1 MKSLGSIFV
10 IMSLMFATVACST
23 QNRDASPL
31 ISDTELFSLIQEFPT
46 SNALSVMTFDGAS
59 QGSGTLFFHT
69 RQTSAK
75 PAPSVLSVL
84 DLGLFI
90 PGLDGLNSYQA
101 GLNQVDAV
109 FVDQVDSNGQRV
121 FALLLKMTTV
131 GDTAP
136 DYFSATSAPGD
147 FKFTDSEFSTVLTS
161 DSGVSLE
168 IVSNDLSLKYTDEL
182 ASSVKLNIYTTGS
195 NGVRSYVGQISTM
208 AGFGNR

>member
-1 MKSLGSIFV
+1 
-10 IMSLMFATVACST
+10 MSLMFATVACST

-59 QGSGTLFFHT
+59 QGSGTLLFHT
-69 RQTSAK
+69 RQASGK

-101 GLNQVDAV
+101 GLDQVDAV
-109 FVDQVDSNGQRV
+109 FVDQVDAQSGQRV

-168 IVSNDLSLKYTDEL
+168 VVSNDLSLKYTDEL

-195 NGVRSYVGQISTM
+195 NGVSGYVGQISTM